1 MSSIE
6 KFSRFQTRNNRLRR
20 GSIYLGLMAV
30 LSVGTVSCGDEE
42 EKWETVQQT
51 ELTKGVR
58 TIIQENEQGKF
69 EIVGEDVVADT
80 AQSSFLIKYKDGRN
94 QEMSLAA
101 ARTLLAGAPADTSLA
116 TTSVQQQ
123 PSGGSSLSNVLW
135 WGAGGYL
142 LGRALSSP
150 SMNGFYSP
158 RFFQQQPA
166 YGQGGMPQ
174 TGRRDSVRRNGS
186 RGGRA
191 RMMPIPMRSASSA
204 SEQLRSTTTTRTV
217 SRPVSGGRSGFF
229 GGSRGGRSSGG

>member
-20 GSIYLGLMAV
+20 GGIYLSLVAA
-30 LSVGTVSCGDEE
+30 LSVGAISCGDEE

-58 TIIQENEQGKF
+58 TVIQENEQGKF
-69 EIVGEDVVADT
+69 EIVDEEVVSDT
-80 AQSSFLIKYKDGRN
+80 AQSTFLIKYKNG
-94 QEMSLAA
+94 QSSEMSLAA
-101 ARTLLAGAPADTSLA
+101 ARNLLAGSPADTSLA
-116 TTSVQQQ
+116 TTNVHQQHN
-123 PSGGSSLSNVLW
+123 GGSSLSNVLW

-166 YGQGGMPQ
+166 YGQNGGVPMGG
-174 TGRRDSVRRNGS
+174 GRRDSVRRNGS
-186 RGGRA
+186 RSGRA
-191 RMMPIPMRSASSA
+191 RIMPMRSSSSA
-204 SEQLRSTTTTRTV
+204 AEQLRSTTTTRTV

-229 GGSRGGRSSGG
+229 GGSRGRSSGG